1 MKNLS
6 VILSSLALIGVI
18 VLFGM
23 NMSDNNNDSTGNS
36 KNKTEAISTEGRIA
50 YVNIDTLE
58 ANYEYLKKKS
68 DELEARKKSM
78 SNELER
84 SQKQF
89 QQDVMAAERKAQAG
103 TLTQAEY
110 ESTAKRLQQMKQS
123 LEAREAAL
131 TEKLYNEQDE
141 FNKDL
146 QHRLDAFLEEY
157 NKDKGYDYILSYSG
171 SIRFIML
178 ANDNLDITADVVKG
192 MNEEYE
198 KNGEKDDH
206 DSKSEKK

>member
-23 NMSDNNNDSTGNS
+23 NMSDNSNDSTGNS

>member
-6 VILSSLALIGVI
+6 LVLSSLALIGVI

-23 NMSDNNNDSTGNS
+23 NLSGDKSGSKAATGDA
-36 KNKTEAISTEGRIA
+36 KEATAISGRIA

-58 ANYEYLKKKS
+58 ANYEYLKEKTE
-68 DELEARKKSM
+68 ELEARKKSM

-84 SQKQF
+84 SQKKF
-89 QQDVMAAERKAQAG
+89 QQDVAAAERKAQAG
-103 TLTQAEY
+103 TFTQAEY

-123 LEAREAAL
+123 LEARQAAL

-146 QHRLDAFLEEY
+146 QQRLDDFLQDY

-178 ANDNLDITADVVKG
+178 ANEQLDITEDVVAG
-192 MNEEYE
+192 MNEDYAQ
-198 KNGEKDDH
+198 KGR
-206 DSKSEKK
+206 KSDKEEKKKNK